1 MNLIP
6 DNNIDGAEFRRP
18 SLDRAAAM
26 SKYLH
31 RHRILTKL
39 RQSAGQDIA
48 GACGQLRA
56 RSPTRGCRT

>member
-1 MNLIP
+1 M
-6 DNNIDGAEFRRP
+6 
-18 SLDRAAAM
+18 DRAAATSM
-26 SKYLH
+26 VLY

-56 RSPTRGCRT
+56 RSLVRIRRP